1 MLDRRSAR
9 TLAGAAG
16 AFFILASACSASI
29 RPPQPPGSA
38 APSPAE
44 PAAAVVALATAT
56 PSAPPLKPLP
66 PTPEPT
72 PSPTGGVLA
81 ETLTETLDRSS
92 FGDPTTIDN
101 IWFPMPPGSQLVLQ
115 GKANVDEGRVSR
127 KVVITVTDLTK
138 VIDGVRSRVVYELD
152 YTAGELE
159 EAELSFFAQDD
170 DGAVWLM
177 GEYPEEYDG
186 GKFDKAPTW
195 ISGLHDARAGILMKA
210 APTIGGLS
218 YAEGWGPAVGWN
230 DRAKVFET
238 NSVTCVPAG
247 CYDGV
252 LVIDEFNR
260 DEPDAHQLKYYAGG
274 VGTVRVGWAGSRE
287 GEQETLQL
295 TKFVHL
301 GPALLAQIRDKAL
314 ALDRH
319 GYRVSKGVYAQTP
332 PIELPSTWIDQ
343 ALVGSGPQ
351 LELVDHQAE
360 LPARQGAGTASR

>member
-1 MLDRRSAR
+1 MVERRSLR
-9 TLAGAAG
+9 TLAGAAC
-16 AFFILASACSASI
+16 AAVLVVSACTASI
-29 RPPQPPGSA
+29 SQTQLPSSA
-38 APSPAE
+38 APSPA
-44 PAAAVVALATAT
+44 AAAVGASAT
-56 PSAPPLKPLP
+56 PSAPS
-66 PTPEPT
+66 PTPVPTASQPT

-101 IWFPMPPGSQLVLQ
+101 AWLPMLPGTQLVLQ

-170 DGAVWLM
+170 DGTVWLM

-195 ISGLHDARAGILMKA
+195 ISGMKDAKAGILMKA
-210 APTIGGLS
+210 APTIGGPS
-218 YAEGWGPAVGWN
+218 YAEGWGPAVGWT
-230 DRAKVFET
+230 DRARVLES
-238 NSVTCVPAG
+238 NSKTCVPVG

-252 LVIDEFNR
+252 LVIDEFNP
-260 DEPDAHQLKYYAGG
+260 DEPDAHQLKYYARG

-287 GEQETLQL
+287 EEQETLQL
-295 TKFVHL
+295 TKFVHV
-301 GPALLAQIRDKAL
+301 GPALLAQIRDKAV

-319 GYRVSKGVYAQTP
+319 GHRVSKDVYANTP
-332 PIELPSTWIDQ
+332 PIEGPS
-343 ALVGSGPQ
+343 L
-351 LELVDHQAE
+351 
-360 LPARQGAGTASR
+360 